1 MPSMHR
7 KGPRRGGAFSSLG
20 DFCSRVDY
28 HLVNKRA
35 LESLIKCGAMD
46 SFGKKR
52 SQLMAVID
60 QAVAMG
66 SLSQKDYAS
75 GQIGLFDDT
84 EEVMTDLE
92 YPDIEEYPIEMR
104 LAMEKEYDG
113 FYFSGHPL
121 SKYQEIMDR
130 LSPLSLLYGEDG
142 RQYDGKMLRV
152 GGLITAKKQ
161 VMTKRNEQMAIITL
175 EDFTHAVSIV
185 VFPKTLR
192 PLPAVRR
199 RRHGRLHSGTCRH
212 QRRQHSDFSR
222 RSAAPGAGHGGIG
235 SAAGTGRIG
244 SRRQGSRGL
253 LAPRHGN
260 ETVH

>member
-1 MPSMHR
+1 
-7 KGPRRGGAFSSLG
+7 
-20 DFCSRVDY
+20 
-28 HLVNKRA
+28 
-35 LESLIKCGAMD
+35 MD

-121 SKYQEIMDR
+121 SKYQEIMDK

-152 GGLITAKKQ
+152 GG
-161 VMTKRNEQMAIITL
+161 
-175 EDFTHAVSIV
+175 
-185 VFPKTLR
+185 
-192 PLPAVRR
+192 
-199 RRHGRLHSGTCRH
+199 
-212 QRRQHSDFSR
+212 
-222 RSAAPGAGHGGIG
+222 
-235 SAAGTGRIG
+235 
-244 SRRQGSRGL
+244 
-253 LAPRHGN
+253 
-260 ETVH
+260 